1 VRLENRTYGVITSGQ
16 RSAVSGQFPGAL
28 KMAILRISRLQRRE
42 AIDGYLFISPWL
54 LGFILFVAGPMIA
67 SVVLAFMEWD
77 LFSPA
82 KWVGLANFR
91 GMAGNNLVWLSL
103 WNTAYYTFISV
114 PLTLMVAL
122 GTAMLLSLP
131 LRFQAAF
138 RTFFYLPAVMPAVA
152 NAVLWFWILNPDV
165 GLANALLRL
174 LGLPESQW
182 IWDPVSAKP
191 SFILMSL
198 WGIGNTMVIFL
209 AGLQGIPQTLYDAA
223 EMDGAN
229 VWHRFRAVTLPML
242 SPVILFNLVLGIIGS
257 FQVFTNAFLM
267 TNGGPQ
273 HATLFTVLYLYRLG
287 FEQFRMGLASAVAW
301 LLFAVILVFTLI
313 QLRLSDAWVYY
324 EGGET

>member
-1 VRLENRTYGVITSGQ
+1 MAVVRLS
-16 RSAVSGQFPGAL
+16 
-28 KMAILRISRLQRRE
+28 KLQRRE
-42 AIDGYLFISPWL
+42 AVDGYLFISPWL
-54 LGFILFVAGPMIA
+54 VGFVVFVAGPMIA
-67 SVVLAFMEWD
+67 SIVLAFMEWD
-77 LFSPA
+77 LFNPPE
-82 KWVGLANFR
+82 WVGLENFV
-91 GMAGNNLVWLSL
+91 GLFDNELVWLSL

-114 PLTLMVAL
+114 PLTLGVAL

-131 LRFQAAF
+131 LRGQSAF

-152 NAVLWFWILNPDV
+152 NSVLWFWILNPDI
-165 GLANALLRL
+165 GLANSLLRM

-182 IWDPVSAKP
+182 IWDPATSKP

-209 AGLQGIPQTLYDAA
+209 AGLQGIPQSLYDAA

-229 VWHRFRAVTLPML
+229 AWHRFRAVTLPML

-273 HATLFTVLYLYRLG
+273 HSTLFTVLYLYRLG
-287 FEQFRMGLASAVAW
+287 FEQFRMGFASAVAW
-301 LLFAVILVFTLI
+301 LLFAVILIFTLL
-313 QLRLSDAWVYY
+313 QLRLSNAWVYY
-324 EGGET
+324 EGGEG